1 MPRKS
6 KKPVRKQTHSPTGK
20 VVGQVGQILLPM
32 IAGIAA
38 TKADLTEWVYE
49 QGLTALHL
57 LLREDAEEI
66 AGLKGKHEK
75 ERTHN
80 HWGSTNGELSFG
92 GRRIQVSR
100 PRVRSKSGE
109 EASLPHFEAFR
120 EEDPLPERVLN
131 QILVGVSTRNYES
144 SLDKPAAKL
153 KSRGT
158 SKSAASRHLVSQTT
172 KKLEEYLSRRL
183 EEFELAALMMDGLE
197 VAGQTVVVTL
207 GITIDGTKV
216 PLGIWLGSTE
226 NSRVCTAMLQNLLE
240 RGLRDRRID
249 SLRSGRRQRDPQSTR
264 RRFWGSRG
272 YPKMPAPQTPK
283 STLVPSQVPSRLR
296 APDNEG
302 SVQMQEC
309 RQGAQAT
316 SGIGVVARAKRLRR
330 SCRKPSRRDGRD
342 PHGCEARSTRVTSQI
357 SGHDKRHRESQRHHP
372 QSLEKRQAVEE
383 SFHDSPM
390 DRSRRR
396 HGGEKVSR
404 RIKGYRHM
412 GALVHA
418 LRSKQKSLDSDE
430 VAA

>member
-57 LLREDAEEI
+57 LLREDAEKI
-66 AGLKGKHEK
+66 AGPKGKHEK

-80 HWGSTNGELSFG
+80 HWGSTDGELSFG

-109 EASLPHFEAFR
+109 DASLPHFEAFR

-144 SLDKPAAKL
+144 SLDKPSAKL

-216 PLGIWLGSTE
+216 PLGIWVVLKFDQLSCLFFRRAQHPNDFFDIPHAIRHACSHSWRNPKRPV
-226 NSRVCTAMLQNLLE
+226 NSGEVVVHIVE
-240 RGLRDRRID
+240 RD
-249 SLRSGRRQRDPQSTR
+249 
-264 RRFWGSRG
+264 GSRMVFNFLG
-272 YPKMPAPQTPK
+272 ESIGQPRKAPHAH
-283 STLVPSQVPSRLR
+283 S
-296 APDNEG
+296 
-302 SVQMQEC
+302 
-309 RQGAQAT
+309 
-316 SGIGVVARAKRLRR
+316 
-330 SCRKPSRRDGRD
+330 
-342 PHGCEARSTRVTSQI
+342 
-357 SGHDKRHRESQRHHP
+357 HREVLTLYKASRNMLRIRVSRHHSHP
-372 QSLEKRQAVEE
+372 
-383 SFHDSPM
+383 
-390 DRSRRR
+390 
-396 HGGEKVSR
+396 
-404 RIKGYRHM
+404 
-412 GALVHA
+412 
-418 LRSKQKSLDSDE
+418 
-430 VAA
+430 

>member
-57 LLREDAEEI
+57 LLREDAEKI
-66 AGLKGKHEK
+66 AGPKGKHEK

-80 HWGSTNGELSFG
+80 HWGSTDGELSFG

-144 SLDKPAAKL
+144 SLDKPSAKL

-240 RGLRDRRID
+240 RGLRID
-249 SLRSGRRQRDPQSTR
+249 ESILCVVDGGKGIRKALVDVLGDLAVIQRCQLHKLRNLRPYLPKSRHAYVLQTMKEAYQCKSADKARKRLQALVSWLERNGYDEAAGSLREGMEETLTVVKLALPELLRKSLATTNAIENLNSTIRRVSRNVKRWKSPSMIR
-264 RRFWGSRG
+264 RWT
-272 YPKMPAPQTPK
+272 A
-283 STLVPSQVPSRLR
+283 L
-296 APDNEG
+296 
-302 SVQMQEC
+302 
-309 RQGAQAT
+309 
-316 SGIGVVARAKRLRR
+316 GVVTA
-330 SCRKPSRRDGRD
+330 
-342 PHGCEARSTRVTSQI
+342 
-357 SGHDKRHRESQRHHP
+357 
-372 QSLEKRQAVEE
+372 EKK
-383 SFHDSPM
+383 FH
-390 DRSRRR
+390 
-396 HGGEKVSR
+396 

>member
-1 MPRKS
+1 MRRKS
-6 KKPVRKQTHSPTGK
+6 KKPVRKQTHSPTGE

-57 LLREDAEEI
+57 LLREDAEKI
-66 AGLKGKHEK
+66 AGPKGKHEK

-80 HWGSTNGELSFG
+80 HWGSTDGELSFG

-100 PRVRSKSGE
+100 PRVRSKSGA

-120 EEDPLPERVLN
+120 AEDPLPERVLN

-144 SLDKPAAKL
+144 SLDKPSAKL

-172 KKLEEYLSRRL
+172 KKLEEYLSRGL

-240 RGLRDRRID
+240 RGLRID
-249 SLRSGRRQRDPQSTR
+249 ESILCVVDGGKGIRKALVDVLGDLVVIQRCQLHKLRNLRS
-264 RRFWGSRG
+264 
-272 YPKMPAPQTPK
+272 YLPK
-283 STLVPSQVPSRLR
+283 SRHAYVLQTMKEAYKCKSADKARKRLQALVSW
-296 APDNEG
+296 
-302 SVQMQEC
+302 
-309 RQGAQAT
+309 
-316 SGIGVVARAKRLRR
+316 ARAKRLRR
-330 SCRKPSRRDGRD
+330 SSRKPSRRDGRD

-357 SGHDKRHRESQRHHP
+357 SGHNERHRESQRHHP
-372 QSLEKRQAVEE
+372 QSLEKRQALEE

-396 HGGEKVSR
+396 HGGEKVPAYQRLSPYGRSR
-404 RIKGYRHM
+404 SR
-412 GALVHA
+412 A
-418 LRSKQKSLDSDE
+418 
-430 VAA
+430 